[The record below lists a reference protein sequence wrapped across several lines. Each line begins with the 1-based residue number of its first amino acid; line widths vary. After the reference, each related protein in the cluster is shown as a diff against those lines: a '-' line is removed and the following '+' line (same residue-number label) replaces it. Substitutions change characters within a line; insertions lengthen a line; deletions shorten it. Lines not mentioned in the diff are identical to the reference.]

1 MARGSYVEPET
12 ALSTYRYLRIGLV
25 AAVAVLTASVVLTR
39 WTTGHE
45 QDSVSAY
52 YYTESHNI
60 FVAALCAAGF
70 GLIAYKG
77 EAVTED
83 VLLNFAGF
91 MAFVVALVPTARPS
105 CPATESCGLWLPADV
120 DNAVPIPN
128 NLRALMIAVAVGY
141 VLFVV
146 VDAVHKHRGAPFYL
160 GGARWW
166 ELGLRALGGAFVAFG
181 VAVLFTHPKTFV
193 DNAHGWAAVAMFVA
207 MTGVVG
213 HYAFWADVRRYR
225 AVYALTAALML
236 VGVVWAVV
244 SMATKGPV
252 FWAEVLLI
260 GSFAAFWITQTVD
273 LWTDENKY
281 SDDAA
286 AMESS

>member
-1 MARGSYVEPET
+1 MARGSYIEPET

-39 WTTGHE
+39 LGTGYE

-105 CPATESCGLWLPADV
+105 CPAPTSTTPC
-120 DNAVPIPN
+120 
-128 NLRALMIAVAVGY
+128 RS
-141 VLFVV
+141 
-146 VDAVHKHRGAPFYL
+146 RTTC
-160 GGARWW
+160 AR
-166 ELGLRALGGAFVAFG
+166 
-181 VAVLFTHPKTFV
+181 
-193 DNAHGWAAVAMFVA
+193 
-207 MTGVVG
+207 
-213 HYAFWADVRRYR
+213 
-225 AVYALTAALML
+225 
-236 VGVVWAVV
+236 
-244 SMATKGPV
+244 
-252 FWAEVLLI
+252 
-260 GSFAAFWITQTVD
+260 
-273 LWTDENKY
+273 
-281 SDDAA
+281 
-286 AMESS
+286 